1 MQKYRKFGIV
11 KGKIR
16 KKRYFQN
23 YLSNFA
29 LETKRERNK
38 IMALAIRPIPVLTGA
53 DAERFIEAAEAA
65 EENPHTVDL
74 EISQE
79 DFEKMMAKAILA

>member
-1 MQKYRKFGIV
+1 MLSKYLTI
-11 KGKIR
+11 
-16 KKRYFQN
+16 
-23 YLSNFA
+23 FA
-29 LETKRERNK
+29 LETKERKEK
-38 IMALAIRPIPVLTGA
+38 IMALAIRPIPVLTGD

-65 EENPHTVDL
+65 EQNPHTMEL